1 MILSAGAEP
10 LVRPYFESPDRQV
23 DGILTGLPSAVT
35 YEQFIGTSEVARL
48 GWDAFGMGM
57 IAIEVLLLV
66 GAGYGIV
73 SWLAGTERLGRR
85 QDSA

>member
-10 LVRPYFESPDRQV
+10 LVRPYFEAPDKQV

-35 YEQFIGTSEVARL
+35 YEQFNGTSGDARL

-57 IAIEVLLLV
+57 IAIQALLLV

-73 SWLAGTERLGRR
+73 NWLAGTQRIGRR